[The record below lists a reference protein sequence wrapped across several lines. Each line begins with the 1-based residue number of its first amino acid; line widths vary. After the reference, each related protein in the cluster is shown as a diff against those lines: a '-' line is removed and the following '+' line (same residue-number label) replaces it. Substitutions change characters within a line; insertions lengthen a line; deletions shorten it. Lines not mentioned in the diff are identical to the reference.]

1 MSDLGRCF
9 RPNTILPIAYSF
21 PALIQMIIDI
31 HTHTYPTSDDSI
43 LTPEE
48 LITKAKRIGLDG
60 VCITDHDRFWDPKDI
75 RALSRKYDY
84 LVLPG
89 CEVTTEEGHMLVY
102 GLQEYIFGMHKASY
116 VRELVDDAGGAMVV
130 AHPYRRFYRKQAHTS
145 EEAYRE
151 MLDRA
156 CRNKVFGFIDA
167 VEIFNGRGSDEENH
181 FASDIA
187 ERFGLSATGASDAHN
202 LEQIGTY
209 ATRFQESVRDLDDF
223 ITELKAGRFSPYS
236 LRNPVPALV
245 RA

>member
-1 MSDLGRCF
+1 MGRCF
-9 RPNTILPIAYSF
+9 GSNSILPPRTIIL
-21 PALIQMIIDI
+21 ALRQMLIDI

-60 VCITDHDRFWDPKDI
+60 VCITDHDRFWDPNDI
-75 RALSRKYDY
+75 LALSRKYDY

-116 VRELVDDAGGAMVV
+116 VKELVDDAGGAMVV

-145 EEAYRE
+145 EEAYEE
-151 MLDRA
+151 MLTRA

-167 VEIFNGRGSDEENH
+167 VEIFNGRGTDEENH
-181 FASDIA
+181 FAGDIA
-187 ERFGLSATGASDAHN
+187 DRFGLSATGASDAHSI
-202 LEQIGTY
+202 EQVGTY
-209 ATRFQESVRDLDDF
+209 ATRFRQPVRDLDDF
-223 ITELKAGRFSPYS
+223 ITELKAGRFSPYA
-236 LRNPVPALV
+236 LRSPAPAL
-245 RA
+245 ASA